1 MWANKILKNDIDE
14 GFAKVHEKLKGSM
27 VELFIAAMEKRYKNK
42 PKTYIRYLIE
52 KALRGSISKSMALDL
67 VSTIFSYDEHQK
79 NILVRR
85 IEECPPAKLSAT
97 KE

>member
-1 MWANKILKNDIDE
+1 MKNDIDE